1 MKKSNRHI
9 VLCILM
15 LAIPLLSGFGQNYF
29 RISGDMTIKSKSA
42 MGDQAMTM
50 GKVFFDR
57 NFSKIIYNISFPEP
71 ETWLTTDSLTY
82 RIVNDSIVAKQL
94 SMGMAEFSVFN
105 LALNSHLPDFGL
117 TKSTYHI
124 DNVELDGDNIITT
137 WAPQENMKEKMGNI
151 MVSTKD
157 KRLLGVVF
165 LNVEGIVLRK
175 QFFEEYQ
182 DISGVLFPSKIV
194 EIAYGPEGKNYQI
207 SNFRNLK
214 LNELENNSSYNYQLP
229 YNTGN

>member
-1 MKKSNRHI
+1 
-9 VLCILM
+9 M
-15 LAIPLLSGFGQNYF
+15 LAIPLLSGFGQSYF

-94 SMGMAEFSVFN
+94 SIGMAEFSVFN

-124 DNVELDGDNIITT
+124 YNVELDGDNIITT

-182 DISGVLFPSKIV
+182 DISGILFPSKIV
-194 EIAYGPEGKNYQI
+194 EIAYGPEGENYQI

-214 LNELENNSSYNYQLP
+214 LNELENNFSYNYQLP
-229 YNTGN
+229 DNPGT